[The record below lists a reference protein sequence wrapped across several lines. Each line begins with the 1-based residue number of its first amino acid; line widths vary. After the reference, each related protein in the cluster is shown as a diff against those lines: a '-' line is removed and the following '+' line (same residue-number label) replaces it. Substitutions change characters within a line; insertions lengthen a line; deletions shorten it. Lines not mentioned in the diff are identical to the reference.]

1 MSTRMKISFWCYL
14 LGTLIVT
21 AFGIVYLLRPQFMP
35 YHSAAVGMPWDAVS
49 PSFQVL
55 ILALMRA
62 VGAACL
68 AFAILQGTL
77 LLIAFRQGARWAT
90 WAIAVSGLVM
100 CAGSLYAMML
110 VARHTPATPPWIA
123 PAAGAV
129 LLVVGLALSLERR
142 AS

>member
-1 MSTRMKISFWCYL
+1 MKISFWCYA
-14 LGTLIVT
+14 LGSLIVT
-21 AFGIVYLLRPQFMP
+21 AFGIVYLVRPEFMP
-35 YHSAAVGMPWDAVS
+35 YHSVAVGMPWVAVA

-62 VGAACL
+62 VGGACL
-68 AFAILQGTL
+68 ALAILQWML
-77 LLIAFRQGARWAT
+77 LLIPFRQGAAWAT

-110 VARHTPATPPWIA
+110 VAQHTPATPPWIA

-129 LLVVGLALSLERR
+129 LLVVGLVLSLKRR

>member
-1 MSTRMKISFWCYL
+1 MSTRIRIAFWCYL
-14 LGTLIVT
+14 FGTLIVT
-21 AFGIVYLLRPQFMP
+21 AFGIVYLVSPDFMP
-35 YHSAAVGMPWDAVS
+35 YHSVAVGMPWAAVA

-68 AFAILQGTL
+68 ALAILQWTL
-77 LLIAFRQGARWAT
+77 LLIPFTQGAAWAT
-90 WAIAVSGLVM
+90 WAIAASGLVM
-100 CAGSLYAMML
+100 CAGSFYAMML
-110 VARHTPATPPWIA
+110 VAQHTPATPPWIA

-129 LLVVGLALSLERR
+129 LLVVGLVLSLKRR

>member
-1 MSTRMKISFWCYL
+1 
-14 LGTLIVT
+14 
-21 AFGIVYLLRPQFMP
+21 MP
-35 YHSAAVGMPWDAVS
+35 WAAVP

-68 AFAILQGTL
+68 ALAILELTL
-77 LLIAFRQGARWAT
+77 LVIPFRQGAAWAT

-100 CAGSLYAMML
+100 CAGSFYAMTL
-110 VARHTPATPPWIA
+110 VARHTPATPPWLA

-129 LLVVGLALSLERR
+129 LLVVGLVLSVERR
-142 AS
+142 AA

>member
-1 MSTRMKISFWCYL
+1 MSTRMKISFWCYA
-14 LGTLIVT
+14 LGSLIVT
-21 AFGIVYLLRPQFMP
+21 TFGIVYLVRPEFMP
-35 YHSAAVGMPWDAVS
+35 YHSVAVGMPWASVA

-68 AFAILQGTL
+68 ALAILQWTL
-77 LLIAFRQGARWAT
+77 LLIPFRQGAAWAT

-100 CAGSLYAMML
+100 CAGSLFAMML
-110 VARHTPATPPWIA
+110 VAQHTPATPPWIA

-129 LLVVGLALSLERR
+129 LLVVGLVLSLKRR